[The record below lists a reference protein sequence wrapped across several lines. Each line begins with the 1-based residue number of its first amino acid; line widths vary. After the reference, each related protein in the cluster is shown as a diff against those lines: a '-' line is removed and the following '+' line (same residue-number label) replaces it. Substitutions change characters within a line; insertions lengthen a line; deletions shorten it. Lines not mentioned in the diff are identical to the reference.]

1 MLMTTVLVL
10 VGEMG
15 ATTGAATTRPSP
27 SAAAD
32 TALDRAIDQLTAAPS
47 GPPGVTVVVHRA
59 SEIRLH
65 SAGLAVVAPA
75 TRPGLDDHMRL
86 ASVAKAFN
94 GAAALALVRNGA
106 LSLNDTIGARL
117 PSLPPAWGRV
127 TLAQL
132 LNHTSGL
139 PDFSR
144 SKSFQQ
150 ALTASLLSAPPPA
163 QLLSFVATEPLA
175 FRPGSR
181 FEYSN
186 SDNVVVGLM
195 IEAASGSSYGAVL
208 RDQVYVP
215 LGLTETSLPSDAT
228 IPSPFIHGYALAPGQ
243 PPEDASEAF
252 AAGWTWA
259 SGGIVSTPADA
270 DRFIRQYAAGATT
283 DRATLAKQ
291 FRFVA
296 GNSVPPGPGVN
307 AAGLGIF
314 RYQTSCGTVYGHTG
328 NTAGYTQFV
337 AATRDGSRSAT
348 VSVNAQVTPASDANL
363 FPTLRRVFS
372 AAVCAALARS

>member
-1 MLMTTVLVL
+1 MTTALVL
-10 VGEMG
+10 VGGMG
-15 ATTGAATTRPSP
+15 ATTGATTTRPSAP
-27 SAAAD
+27 AAAD
-32 TALDRAIDQLTAAPS
+32 AALDRAIDQLAAAPS
-47 GPPGVTVVVHRA
+47 GPSGVAVVVHRG

-75 TRPGLDDHMRL
+75 TRLALDDRMRL
-86 ASVAKAFN
+86 ASVSKAFN
-94 GAAALALVRNGA
+94 GAATFALVRSGTLA
-106 LSLNDTIGARL
+106 LSDTIGARL
-117 PSLPPAWGRV
+117 PSLPSAWGHV

-139 PDFSR
+139 PDFSQ

-150 ALTASLLSAPPPA
+150 ALTASPLSAPPPA
-163 QLLSFVATEPLA
+163 QLLSFVATEPLV

-186 SDNVVVGLM
+186 SDNIVVGLM
-195 IEAASGSSYGAVL
+195 IEAVSGRSYGAVL
-208 RDQVYVP
+208 QDQVYGP

-228 IPSPFIHGYALAPGQ
+228 IPNPSIHGYALAPGQ
-243 PPEDASEAF
+243 PPEDVSEAF
-252 AAGWTWA
+252 AAGWSWA
-259 SGGIVSTPADA
+259 SGGIVSTPADT

-296 GNSVPPGPGVN
+296 GNSEPPGPGVN
-307 AAGLGIF
+307 GAGLGIF

-328 NTAGYTQFV
+328 NTAGYTQFA

-348 VSVNAQVTPASDANL
+348 VSVNAQVNPSTDAKL
-363 FPTLRRVFS
+363 FPALRRVFS
-372 AAVCAALARS
+372 AAVCAALART

>member
-1 MLMTTVLVL
+1 MTTVLVVL
-10 VGEMG
+10 GG
-15 ATTGAATTRPSP
+15 IGSTADATTARPSP
-27 SAAAD
+27 PAAAD
-32 TALDRAIDQLTAAPS
+32 AALDRAIDQLVAAPS
-47 GPPGVTVVVHRA
+47 GPPGVAVVVQRA

-65 SAGLAVVAPA
+65 GAGLAVVAPA

-86 ASVAKAFN
+86 ASVSKAFN
-94 GAAALALVRNGA
+94 GAAALALVRDGA

-117 PSLPPAWGRV
+117 PSLPSTWGRV

-139 PDFSR
+139 PDFSQ
-144 SKSFQQ
+144 SKFFQH
-150 ALTASLLSAPPPA
+150 ALAASLLSAPPPV

-181 FEYSN
+181 FAYSN
-186 SDNVVVGLM
+186 SDNIVVGLM
-195 IEAASGSSYGAVL
+195 IEAVSGRSYGAVL
-208 RDQVYVP
+208 QEQVYGP
-215 LGLTETSLPSDAT
+215 LGLTRTSLPSDAT
-228 IPSPFIHGYALAPGQ
+228 IPNPFIHGYALAPGQ
-243 PPEDASEAF
+243 APEDASEAF

-270 DRFIRQYAAGATT
+270 DRFIRQYATGATT

-296 GNSVPPGPGVN
+296 GNSEPPGPGVN

-348 VSVNAQVTPASDANL
+348 VSVNAQVNPSTGAKL

-372 AAVCAALARS
+372 AAVCAALARA

>member
-1 MLMTTVLVL
+1 MTIVLVL
-10 VGEMG
+10 VGGMG

-27 SAAAD
+27 PAAAD
-32 TALDRAIDQLTAAPS
+32 GALDRAIDQLATAPS
-47 GPPGVTVVVHRA
+47 GPPGIAVVVHRG
-59 SEIRLH
+59 SEVSLH

-75 TRPGLDDHMRL
+75 TRFGLDDHMRL
-86 ASVAKAFN
+86 ASASKAFN
-94 GAAALALVRNGA
+94 GAAALALVRSGA
-106 LSLNDTIGARL
+106 LSLSDTIGARL
-117 PSLPPAWGRV
+117 PSLPSAWGPV

-139 PDFSR
+139 PDFSQ

-150 ALTASLLSAPPPA
+150 ALAASLLSAPPPA
-163 QLLSFVATEPLA
+163 QLLSFVATERLA

-186 SDNVVVGLM
+186 SDNIVVGLM
-195 IEAASGSSYGAVL
+195 IEAVSGRSYGAVL
-208 RDQVYVP
+208 QDQVDGP
-215 LGLTETSLPSDAT
+215 LGLTETTLPSDAA
-228 IPSPFIHGYALAPGQ
+228 IPSPSIHGYALAPGQ
-243 PPEDASEAF
+243 PPEDVSEAF
-252 AAGWTWA
+252 AAGWSWA
-259 SGGIVSTPADA
+259 SGGMISTPADA

-283 DRATLAKQ
+283 DQATLAKQ

-296 GNSVPPGPGVN
+296 GNSEPPGPGVN

-328 NTAGYTQFV
+328 NTPGYTQFL

-348 VSVNAQVTPASDANL
+348 VSVNAQINPRTDAKL

-372 AAVCAALARS
+372 AAVCAALART

>member
-1 MLMTTVLVL
+1 LTTTVLVVL
-10 VGEMG
+10 GGMG
-15 ATTGAATTRPSP
+15 AATGATTTRPSTP
-27 SAAAD
+27 AAAD
-32 TALDRAIDQLTAAPS
+32 AALDRAIDQLAAAPG
-47 GPPGVTVVVHRA
+47 GPPGVAVVVHRA

-65 SAGLAVVAPA
+65 RAGLAVIAPA

-86 ASVAKAFN
+86 ASVSKAFS
-94 GAAALALVRNGA
+94 GAAALALVRTGA

-117 PSLPPAWGRV
+117 PSLPSAWGHV

-132 LNHTSGL
+132 LNHTGGV
-139 PDFSR
+139 PDFSQ
-144 SKSFQQ
+144 SKPFQH
-150 ALTASLLSAPPPA
+150 ALTASLLSAPPAA

-181 FEYSN
+181 YEYSN
-186 SDNVVVGLM
+186 SDNIIVGLM
-195 IEAASGSSYGAVL
+195 IEAVSGRSYRAVL
-208 RDQVYVP
+208 QDQVYDP
-215 LGLTETSLPSDAT
+215 LGLTGTSLPSDAT

-243 PPEDASEAF
+243 PPEDVSEAF
-252 AAGWTWA
+252 AAGWSGA
-259 SGGIVSTPADA
+259 SGGIVSTPADV

-291 FRFVA
+291 VRFVA
-296 GNSVPPGPGVN
+296 GNSEPPGPGVN
-307 AAGLGIF
+307 TAGLGIF

-328 NTAGYTQFV
+328 NTPGYTQFV

-348 VSVNAQVTPASDANL
+348 VSVNAQIKQSDAKL

-372 AAVCAALARS
+372 AAVCAALARG